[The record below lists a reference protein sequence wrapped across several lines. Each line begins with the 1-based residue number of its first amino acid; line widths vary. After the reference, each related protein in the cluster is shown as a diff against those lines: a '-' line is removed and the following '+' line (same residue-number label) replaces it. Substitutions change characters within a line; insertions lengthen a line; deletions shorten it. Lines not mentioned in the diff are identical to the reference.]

1 MISNVDSNVISSI
14 INISNE
20 IYFHTLM
27 DIGRVNSNDFEN
39 LANTLIQYG
48 NLKDIDKNELCSELE
63 KQDELFKNDNV
74 KTWLIDK
81 IKGELK

>member
-1 MISNVDSNVISSI
+1 MISNIDSNVISNI

-27 DIGRVNSNDFEN
+27 DIGRVNSSDFEN
-39 LANTLIQYG
+39 LANTLIQYS

-74 KTWLIDK
+74 KTWFIDK